1 MRRRQAAYAQELE
14 RANKL
19 TTAKVESS
27 QGRACPTCG
36 AALGRDSRPPVEGID
51 GDSRRNSLKN
61 PRGPKSRV

>member
-1 MRRRQAAYAQELE
+1 MRRRGIAYQQQLE

-19 TTAKVESS
+19 AASKVESS

-36 AALGRDSRPPVEGID
+36 AALGRDSRPPVEGND
-51 GDSRRNSLKN
+51 GDSRRTSLKN